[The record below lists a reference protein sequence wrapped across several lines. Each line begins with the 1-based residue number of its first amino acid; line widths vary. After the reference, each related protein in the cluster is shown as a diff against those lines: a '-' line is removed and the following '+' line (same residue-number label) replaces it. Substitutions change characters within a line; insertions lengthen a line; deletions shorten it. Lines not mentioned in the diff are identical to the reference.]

1 LTENSKLRDEI
12 DNLRVERGR
21 FEDLHVKLEKELGG
35 LRQDI
40 AKVIEDST
48 QAYDQREEAQT
59 KMLLMRDKE
68 DKDKQQHYTELKE
81 VIRVI
86 NHDKKLKE
94 FMKIKTQERS
104 EDEELIAYR
113 KRKGNELK

>member
-1 LTENSKLRDEI
+1 MTQNSKLRSEI
-12 DNLRVERGR
+12 DDLRVERER
-21 FEDLHVKLEKELGG
+21 FEQLHNKLEKELAT

-40 AKVIEDST
+40 AEVIENST

-59 KMLLMRDKE
+59 KMILIRDKE

-94 FMKIKTQERS
+94 FMKIKTQERA
-104 EDEELIAYR
+104 EDDELVNY
-113 KRKGNELK
+113 KKKKG